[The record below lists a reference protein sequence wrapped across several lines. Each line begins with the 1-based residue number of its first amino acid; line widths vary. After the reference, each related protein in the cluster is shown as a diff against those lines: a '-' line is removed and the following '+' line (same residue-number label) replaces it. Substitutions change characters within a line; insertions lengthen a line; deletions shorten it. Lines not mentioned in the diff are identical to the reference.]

1 MVIESQLGLFV
12 TMKYMTYLSYKKDLF
27 LTTQVSK
34 VQNKTVAVPLS
45 FIIGLIYTTPN
56 NVIYLYDN
64 DILWK
69 TIWYCQYFFLII

>member
-1 MVIESQLGLFV
+1 MVIESQLGLLV

-34 VQNKTVAVPLS
+34 VQNKIIAVPLS

-56 NVIYLYDN
+56 NVIYLHDN

-69 TIWYCQYFFLII
+69 TIWYCQYFF